1 VLIRVR
7 RVGVCGTDMHIY
19 RGTQPFLA
27 YPRVM
32 GHELAG
38 EVVQA
43 PAGGGLAPGDPVYVM
58 PYMSCGTCA
67 ACRKAKPNCCM
78 NIQVLGV
85 HRDGGWSNIWP
96 CRRGSCARPTGS
108 AWTRRR

>member
-38 EVVQA
+38 EVVEAPEDSDLA
-43 PAGGGLAPGDPVYVM
+43 PAIRSM
-58 PYMSCGTCA
+58 
-67 ACRKAKPNCCM
+67 
-78 NIQVLGV
+78 
-85 HRDGGWSNIWP
+85 
-96 CRRGSCARPTGS
+96 
-108 AWTRRR
+108 